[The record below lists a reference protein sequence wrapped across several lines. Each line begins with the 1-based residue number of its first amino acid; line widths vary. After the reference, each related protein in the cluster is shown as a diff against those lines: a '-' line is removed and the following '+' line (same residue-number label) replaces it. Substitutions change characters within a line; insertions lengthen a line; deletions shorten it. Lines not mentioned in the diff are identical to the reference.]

1 MNLIEINSVGLVEG
15 VNGLMIKPSTLR
27 QLRMAIELTLEMY
40 KTEEINDEDVI
51 EMNKNMIY
59 EHQG

>member
-1 MNLIEINSVGLVEG
+1 MNLIEINSVGLIEG

-51 EMNKNMIY
+51 QMNKNMIK
-59 EHQG
+59 

>member
-1 MNLIEINSVGLVEG
+1 MHLIEINNIGLIEG

-40 KTEEINDEDVI
+40 KTEEISDEEV
-51 EMNKNMIY
+51 EMINQNLVTK
-59 EHQG
+59 